1 MWILLTVKVARN
13 DENVL
18 FAVSSRMIE
27 MMQLVQNSTG
37 FLFCTFPLF
46 AYPLALSLLAATCV
60 TC

>member
-1 MWILLTVKVARN
+1 MWVLLTVKVARN

-46 AYPLALSLLAATCV
+46 AYPLAATCV